1 LENYRL
7 GLTLYESTF
16 SKDFFIYILFD
27 SLVLVFLLINN
38 YLLVFAGLY
47 NKREQEIE
55 TIYQANERIAKTKDL
70 KFNNIEDIKKFNE
83 DYITELE
90 KKLETKES
98 EELTEEENDILD
110 AFDDLEE
117 SKIGRAKNLKE
128 VETLKET
135 GYFKRLNQEKNKKL
149 QEQKKF
155 KENQK
160 KLQDESNRSYYE
172 ALFPK
177 VRNEKPGNEFYV
189 YYTIAITLIIIYIFF
204 LYTIMIKDKTFG
216 SVSLQ
221 TKQFSG
227 EMVCFLLLHIAIL
240 LLDRVIYIRQNRNH
254 LKYEYILYD
263 KINKKIINNIN
274 DFDDIENFQKFKK
287 NDTVIPTKYED
298 DLKDYNI
305 IYIQRETFNAP
316 LLEKYILQIFIV
328 IFGHLFIFF
337 FMPMYGNYKLNRTVY
352 CKENDKECNDF
363 LKNVSLPIF
372 YIFYLF
378 YFIPSG
384 LQIKYGFYD
393 MKKKSVLKAKNN
405 TLYGG
410 IYAGYKNIPF
420 LYEIKLGIDWTFTA
434 TGLDLFQWNKF
445 ESLYDVIF
453 TTNCSMNSINNKK
466 VGKIVTKKY
475 KFGLGGV
482 LSFVLIFVLV
492 GPLLLFS
499 SLNPTNELNNPTN
512 SDLTVELSFLFK
524 NKLMKNYT
532 LYQNLKPQSIE
543 PISNDDLINFNYTIS
558 PETKNFPIEQIQT
571 IIFFEENDR
580 NWDLSLPH
588 IKNLIELIQSRNKNI
603 SSDDTNYVE
612 RIDLVMDYTF
622 YRRLPPEAQVAK
634 KRYNSTIFTRGENNT
649 EQDDNLSML
658 GNALENCSNANITF
672 KNKFYP
678 PIRLRAKSHPKS
690 MKSKEYFHNL
700 DVQLGFRGC
709 KKNYNESGAL
719 TPSYLE
725 SYFTFALFEP
735 KNKSIAGIK
744 FHVFSDKVSTTT
756 FSYSALGFYFA
767 FVLVVGNYVRNFF
780 SGQAEKI
787 ILTEMP
793 HNEELMDLCEGIKI
807 ARYSYDFEEEEKLY
821 YILIEIMRSPDYL
834 ILLTSSS
841 VDQFNDRLKMTKLEE
856 EINEE
861 NKKEK
866 KDKNEKN
873 KKV

>member
-1 LENYRL
+1 
-7 GLTLYESTF
+7 
-16 SKDFFIYILFD
+16 
-27 SLVLVFLLINN
+27 
-38 YLLVFAGLY
+38 
-47 NKREQEIE
+47 
-55 TIYQANERIAKTKDL
+55 
-70 KFNNIEDIKKFNE
+70 
-83 DYITELE
+83 
-90 KKLETKES
+90 
-98 EELTEEENDILD
+98 
-110 AFDDLEE
+110 
-117 SKIGRAKNLKE
+117 
-128 VETLKET
+128 
-135 GYFKRLNQEKNKKL
+135 
-149 QEQKKF
+149 
-155 KENQK
+155 
-160 KLQDESNRSYYE
+160 
-172 ALFPK
+172 
-177 VRNEKPGNEFYV
+177 
-189 YYTIAITLIIIYIFF
+189 
-204 LYTIMIKDKTFG
+204 MIKDKTFG

-263 KINKKIINNIN
+263 KKNKKIIDNIN

-834 ILLTSSS
+834 RLLTSSS

>member
-1 LENYRL
+1 
-7 GLTLYESTF
+7 
-16 SKDFFIYILFD
+16 
-27 SLVLVFLLINN
+27 
-38 YLLVFAGLY
+38 
-47 NKREQEIE
+47 
-55 TIYQANERIAKTKDL
+55 
-70 KFNNIEDIKKFNE
+70 
-83 DYITELE
+83 
-90 KKLETKES
+90 
-98 EELTEEENDILD
+98 
-110 AFDDLEE
+110 
-117 SKIGRAKNLKE
+117 
-128 VETLKET
+128 
-135 GYFKRLNQEKNKKL
+135 
-149 QEQKKF
+149 
-155 KENQK
+155 
-160 KLQDESNRSYYE
+160 
-172 ALFPK
+172 
-177 VRNEKPGNEFYV
+177 
-189 YYTIAITLIIIYIFF
+189 
-204 LYTIMIKDKTFG
+204 MIKDKTFG

-227 EMVCFLLLHIAIL
+227 EMVCFLLLHVAIL

-263 KINKKIINNIN
+263 KKNKKIIDNIN

-305 IYIQRETFNAP
+305 IYIQQETFNAP

-420 LYEIKLGIDWTFTA
+420 LYEIKLGIDWTFTT

-834 ILLTSSS
+834 RLLTSSS

-866 KDKNEKN
+866 KEKNEKN

>member
-1 LENYRL
+1 
-7 GLTLYESTF
+7 
-16 SKDFFIYILFD
+16 
-27 SLVLVFLLINN
+27 
-38 YLLVFAGLY
+38 
-47 NKREQEIE
+47 
-55 TIYQANERIAKTKDL
+55 
-70 KFNNIEDIKKFNE
+70 
-83 DYITELE
+83 
-90 KKLETKES
+90 
-98 EELTEEENDILD
+98 
-110 AFDDLEE
+110 
-117 SKIGRAKNLKE
+117 
-128 VETLKET
+128 
-135 GYFKRLNQEKNKKL
+135 
-149 QEQKKF
+149 
-155 KENQK
+155 
-160 KLQDESNRSYYE
+160 
-172 ALFPK
+172 
-177 VRNEKPGNEFYV
+177 
-189 YYTIAITLIIIYIFF
+189 
-204 LYTIMIKDKTFG
+204 
-216 SVSLQ
+216 
-221 TKQFSG
+221 
-227 EMVCFLLLHIAIL
+227 
-240 LLDRVIYIRQNRNH
+240 
-254 LKYEYILYD
+254 
-263 KINKKIINNIN
+263 
-274 DFDDIENFQKFKK
+274 
-287 NDTVIPTKYED
+287 
-298 DLKDYNI
+298 
-305 IYIQRETFNAP
+305 
-316 LLEKYILQIFIV
+316 
-328 IFGHLFIFF
+328 
-337 FMPMYGNYKLNRTVY
+337 
-352 CKENDKECNDF
+352 
-363 LKNVSLPIF
+363 
-372 YIFYLF
+372 
-378 YFIPSG
+378 
-384 LQIKYGFYD
+384 

-445 ESLYDVIF
+445 ESLYDAIF

-603 SSDDTNYVE
+603 SSDDNNYVE

>member
-1 LENYRL
+1 
-7 GLTLYESTF
+7 
-16 SKDFFIYILFD
+16 
-27 SLVLVFLLINN
+27 
-38 YLLVFAGLY
+38 
-47 NKREQEIE
+47 
-55 TIYQANERIAKTKDL
+55 
-70 KFNNIEDIKKFNE
+70 
-83 DYITELE
+83 
-90 KKLETKES
+90 
-98 EELTEEENDILD
+98 
-110 AFDDLEE
+110 
-117 SKIGRAKNLKE
+117 
-128 VETLKET
+128 
-135 GYFKRLNQEKNKKL
+135 
-149 QEQKKF
+149 
-155 KENQK
+155 
-160 KLQDESNRSYYE
+160 
-172 ALFPK
+172 
-177 VRNEKPGNEFYV
+177 
-189 YYTIAITLIIIYIFF
+189 
-204 LYTIMIKDKTFG
+204 MIKDKTFG

-363 LKNVSLPIF
+363 LKNVSLQIF

>member
-1 LENYRL
+1 
-7 GLTLYESTF
+7 
-16 SKDFFIYILFD
+16 
-27 SLVLVFLLINN
+27 
-38 YLLVFAGLY
+38 
-47 NKREQEIE
+47 
-55 TIYQANERIAKTKDL
+55 
-70 KFNNIEDIKKFNE
+70 
-83 DYITELE
+83 
-90 KKLETKES
+90 
-98 EELTEEENDILD
+98 
-110 AFDDLEE
+110 
-117 SKIGRAKNLKE
+117 
-128 VETLKET
+128 
-135 GYFKRLNQEKNKKL
+135 
-149 QEQKKF
+149 
-155 KENQK
+155 
-160 KLQDESNRSYYE
+160 
-172 ALFPK
+172 
-177 VRNEKPGNEFYV
+177 
-189 YYTIAITLIIIYIFF
+189 
-204 LYTIMIKDKTFG
+204 MIKDKTFG

-263 KINKKIINNIN
+263 KKNKKIIDNIN